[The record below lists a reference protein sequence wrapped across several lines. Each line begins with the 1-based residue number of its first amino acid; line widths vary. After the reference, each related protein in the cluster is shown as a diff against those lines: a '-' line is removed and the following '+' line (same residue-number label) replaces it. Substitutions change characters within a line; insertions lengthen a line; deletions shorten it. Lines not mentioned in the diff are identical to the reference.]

1 MNISS
6 VPSSTTTSPNS
17 LPHNTLHSQPQEAK
31 TSMPKVEASEDAKDK
46 RQTALQ
52 LVNRTLT
59 MAYEKI
65 SSRGQ
70 TAAAPSQTAANSYD
84 NFEPLTATKVANN
97 ILGFI
102 ERRLQMDVADGA
114 TQEQLQSRL
123 EAGLSGFKKG
133 FAEAS
138 EKLKALNMLS
148 PDIEADIGKAYDLVL
163 TGIDGLRSKF
173 ITATEKPADEVTLKS
188 TPIAKLA
195 KTLQVPDVLSN
206 THKVSQTYGSYEYA
220 RASEFSFELTTAE
233 GDKVTITASSSE
245 GLSIAQGTTNNGNN
259 SSRFYNA
266 SASSSQASSWSVV
279 GDLNDNE
286 ITAINDLLGRVDSLA
301 GQFFSGNLDEAFNQA
316 LNLGYDETQIGGY
329 ALHLSQVE
337 IQQAT
342 QAYGEFA
349 PQESRNKQN
358 NSPLLA
364 EQLLPLGNFIKD
376 LLDTLNSAS
385 IFSEPQ
391 KLLSDMSASLI
402 KTDDAESEMGK
413 RFSDFVNKLFA
424 LDLGQSVVENSSGK
438 NMT

>member
-102 ERRLQMDVADGA
+102 ERRLQMDVANGA

-123 EAGLSGFKKG
+123 DAGLSGFKKG

-138 EKLKALNMLS
+138 EKLKALSMLS
-148 PDIEADIGKAYDLVL
+148 PDIEADIGKTYDLVL
-163 TGIDGLRSKF
+163 KGIDDLRSKF

-188 TPIAKLA
+188 TPIAKPA
-195 KTLQVPDVLSN
+195 ETLHVPDDLSN
-206 THKVSQTYGSYEYA
+206 THKVSQTYGNYGYA

-233 GDKVTITASSSE
+233 GDKITITANSSE
-245 GLSIAQGTTNNGNN
+245 GLSVMQGTTNNGSN
-259 SSRFYNA
+259 SSGFYNA
-266 SASSSQASSWSVV
+266 SASSSQTSSWSVV

-286 ITAINDLLGRVDSLA
+286 ITAINDLLGRVDTLA

-342 QAYGEFA
+342 QAYGEFL
-349 PQESRNKQN
+349 PQQDDNQQN
-358 NSPLLA
+358 SYPLLA
-364 EQLLPLGNFIKD
+364 DQLLPLGKFIKD
-376 LLDTLNSAS
+376 LLDTLDSAS
-385 IFSEPQ
+385 MFSEPQ

-424 LDLGQSVVENSSGK
+424 LDLRKHSS
-438 NMT
+438 TPLFST

>member
-6 VPSSTTTSPNS
+6 LPNPTGVAPSANNT
-17 LPHNTLHSQPQEAK
+17 PHNPLHSQPQDAK
-31 TSMPKVEASEDAKDK
+31 TSAAKIQGHETAKDK

-65 SSRGQ
+65 SSRGLA
-70 TAAAPSQTAANSYD
+70 TAGQAATDTYD
-84 NFEPLTATKVANN
+84 AFEPLTATKVANN

-102 ERRLQMDVADGA
+102 ERRLQLDLADGA

-123 EAGLSGFKKG
+123 EAGLTGFKKG

-138 EKLKALNMLS
+138 EKLKALSMLS
-148 PDIEADIGKAYDLVL
+148 PEIEADIGKTYELVL
-163 TGIDGLRSKF
+163 QGIDDLRSRF
-173 ITATEKPADEVTLKS
+173 ITATEQPAAVVKLQS
-188 TPIAKLA
+188 TPMTKL
-195 KTLQVPDVLSN
+195 QMPDLLPGTTKLN
-206 THKVSQTYGSYEYA
+206 QTYGSYEYA

-233 GDKVTITASSSE
+233 GDKVTISANSSE
-245 GLSIAQGTTNNGNN
+245 GLSVEQGTSKNG
-259 SSRFYNA
+259 SSVYSA
-266 SASSSQASSWSVV
+266 SASSSQTSTWSVA
-279 GDLNDNE
+279 GNLNENE
-286 ITAINDLLGRVDSLA
+286 IKAINELLGRVDTLA
-301 GQFFSGNLDEAFNQA
+301 EQFFSGNLDEAFNQA
-316 LNLGYDETQIGGY
+316 LALGYDETQIAGY

-349 PQESRNKQN
+349 PKETSDQQS
-358 NSPLLA
+358 NSPLLV

-376 LLDTLNSAS
+376 LLDALDTAS

-391 KLLSDMSASLI
+391 KLLGDMSLGLI
-402 KTDDAESEMGK
+402 GVDETRSEIGK

-424 LDLGQSVVENSSGK
+424 LDLKQPK
-438 NMT
+438 ATQITD